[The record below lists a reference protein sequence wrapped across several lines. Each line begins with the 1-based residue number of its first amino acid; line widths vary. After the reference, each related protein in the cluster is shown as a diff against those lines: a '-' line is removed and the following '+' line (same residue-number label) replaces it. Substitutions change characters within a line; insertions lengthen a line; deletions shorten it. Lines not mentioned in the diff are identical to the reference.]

1 MVKRAAGNP
10 FRAHRMPQASRL
22 RALAR
27 GFTLVEVLVVIA
39 IAALLVML
47 AYPFLRKAMD
57 TGKNAKCQANLRA
70 LGAACLAYAADND
83 GYLPANGPLSDGSD
97 PTRHVTAW
105 VGYNNQMTA
114 YGLKWP
120 NKTTLC
126 PSEDQAFCLAAG
138 RRVSYAIP
146 GPLSPGSR
154 WCGATWPNSGP
165 FPRINTLEYPSKVI
179 LLWEYFGRHY
189 GDPPGMTTTGGKAG
203 PTHNVV
209 FLDGHVGTFKSDT
222 TWLNLEQ
229 HWRNYGLGG
238 AASLTERRHVK

>member
-1 MVKRAAGNP
+1 MFCQPGT
-10 FRAHRMPQASRL
+10 FRN
-22 RALAR
+22 
-27 GFTLVEVLVVIA
+27 GFTLVEMLVVMVVVSLIVALSFPVFKKVIA
-39 IAALLVML
+39 GSQMS
-47 AYPFLRKAMD
+47 
-57 TGKNAKCQANLRA
+57 KCQMNLKS

-83 GYLPANGPLSDGSD
+83 GYLPPNGPLSDGTD
-97 PTRHVTAW
+97 VTRHVTGW
-105 VGYNNQMTA
+105 VSYQNQMTP

-229 HWRNYGLGG
+229 HWRNYGMGG
-238 AASLTERRHVK
+238 AASLTERRHVR

>member
-1 MVKRAAGNP
+1 MVEHAAGN
-10 FRAHRMPQASRL
+10 RMPQASRI

-27 GFTLVEVLVVIA
+27 GFTLVEVLVVVA
-39 IAALLVML
+39 IVALLASL

-57 TGKNAKCQANLRA
+57 TAKKVKCLANLKM
-70 LGAACLAYAADND
+70 LSGSCLAYAADNE

-97 PTRHVTAW
+97 GTRHVTAW
-105 VGYNNQMTA
+105 VSYNNQMTD

-126 PSEDQAFCLAAG
+126 PSEDQAFCLATG
-138 RRVSYAIP
+138 RRTSYAIP

-154 WCGATWPNSGP
+154 FCGATYGNSGP
-165 FPRINTLEYPSKVI
+165 FPRIHTLEYPSKVI

-189 GDPPGMTTTGGKAG
+189 GDPSGMTTAGGKAG

-222 TWLNLEQ
+222 TWMNLETM
-229 HWRNYGLGG
+229 WRNYGIGG
-238 AASLTERRHVK
+238 AASLPERRHVP